1 MYEPAFSRRCRR
13 LLFSGAIS
21 IGLASVALPCPA
33 QVFAVGGGGT
43 LSNDGISTAGPS
55 SFSKGGYFGFLEM
68 HLEMDTAI
76 QLRGGKFRLPG
87 KLSGSPDLTVTEASL
102 TISYLFKENWFD
114 VGFYGGGGIFRVVPD
129 DPTALQSPADVR
141 ENVWGLKGG
150 VLTVVPLGGK
160 LDLRLEGGIT
170 YLAATYT
177 HAPIVLGAGLSYR
190 F

>member
-1 MYEPAFSRRCRR
+1 MYEPAFSRFRR
-13 LLFSGAIS
+13 LLISGVLS
-21 IGLASVALPCPA
+21 IALVSVAAPSRA

-43 LSNDGISTAGPS
+43 LSNDGANTGGPS

-68 HLEMDTAI
+68 QLELDTAI

-87 KLSGSPDLTVTEASL
+87 KLTGSPDLTVTEASL
-102 TISYLFKENWFD
+102 TISYLFKENWFEA
-114 VGFYGGGGIFRVVPD
+114 GFYGGGGIFRVVPD
-129 DPTALQSPADVR
+129 DPTAIQSPADLR

-150 VLTVVPLGGK
+150 VLTVVHLVK
-160 LDLRLEGGIT
+160 NFDLRLEGGVT

-177 HAPIVLGAGLSYR
+177 HSPIVLGAGLSYR